1 MSIIKFNNF
10 HFRYKGNEEYALNNI
25 NLDIDEKKFILL
37 AGETGSGKTSLIRSI
52 NGLIPQFYSGYYKGN
67 VEIDNIKTT
76 ETTIAELSRKVG
88 IVFQNPEN
96 QLISMNVEHEIVFG
110 PENLG
115 YPKEKIEKRFNN
127 VVQLTGIES
136 ILDKPPFELS
146 GGEQQRVALAS
157 ILILQPEILIL
168 DEPTANLDPYFAK
181 KILLLLKD
189 IQEKEDITIII
200 SEHRMDLIL
209 SLIDKIILMDNGK
222 VLLYDS
228 KDKVVNSDEFQHVN
242 LNRPIIYSIFDKLK
256 KKNVYN
262 KNIPVSISS
271 AIKILQELKG
281 GEL

>member
-25 NLDIDEKKFILL
+25 K
-37 AGETGSGKTSLIRSI
+37 
-52 NGLIPQFYSGYYKGN
+52 
-67 VEIDNIKTT
+67 
-76 ETTIAELSRKVG
+76 ELSRKVG

>member
-1 MSIIKFNNF
+1 M
-10 HFRYKGNEEYALNNI
+10 
-25 NLDIDEKKFILL
+25 
-37 AGETGSGKTSLIRSI
+37 